1 MITGDGDHKNKH
13 RVYYIPCQSF
23 RHRSVLVKRSLSP
36 VQIII
41 PTVSGSN
48 PTQPNG
54 IFNISPLPNNIST
67 SNAQNI

>member
-1 MITGDGDHKNKH
+1 MTLF
-13 RVYYIPCQSF
+13 QSF
-23 RHRSVLVKRSLSP
+23 RHHSASVKRPRPPVLSP
-36 VQIII
+36 SCIII

-54 IFNISPLPNNIST
+54 IFNISPLPNNIAT